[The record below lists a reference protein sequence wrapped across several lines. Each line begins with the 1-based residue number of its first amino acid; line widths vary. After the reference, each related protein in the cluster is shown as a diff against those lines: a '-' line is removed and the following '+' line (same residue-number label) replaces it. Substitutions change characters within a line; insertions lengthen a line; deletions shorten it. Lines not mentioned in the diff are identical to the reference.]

1 MNQSKTGLNDSFY
14 SWIDDIRKSTRLRN
28 ELQEMLDY
36 YNVKLIGYKSLNFDF
51 LGISTSF
58 RSDEILLYWMDKID
72 MATRKMKVIEHTL
85 KDFHEFYEGLEE
97 VEKRILVEMIMY
109 SKTKDI
115 AEKLEMSLD
124 SLAQI
129 RTRISNKWYRR
140 KKLLF

>member
-14 SWIDDIRKSTRLRN
+14 NWIDNIRKATRVRN

-72 MATRKMKVIEHTL
+72 MATRKMKVVEHTL
-85 KDFHEFYEGLEE
+85 KDFQDFYNELEDI
-97 VEKRILVEMIMY
+97 EKRILLEIIMY
-109 SKTKDI
+109 SKLKDI
-115 AEKLEMSLD
+115 AVKIGMTTD
-124 SLAQI
+124 SVGQI
-129 RTRISNKWYRR
+129 RTRISNKWYRSR
-140 KKLLF
+140 E

>member
-14 SWIDDIRKSTRLRN
+14 SWIDKIRKASRLRN

-72 MATRKMKVIEHTL
+72 MTTKKMKAVEYTL
-85 KDFHEFYEGLEE
+85 KDFQDFYNNLEE
-97 VEKRILVEMIMY
+97 IEKRILLEIIMY
-109 SKTKDI
+109 SKLKDI
-115 AEKLEMSLD
+115 AVKIGMTTD
-124 SLAQI
+124 SVGQI
-129 RTRISNKWYRR
+129 RTRISNKWYRSR
-140 KKLLF
+140 E